1 MTGYISTSYNAYV
14 YTIALLSEEHPNKR
28 PSSDPIVLTGKDVQT
43 ICVTLVK
50 ARNNWFNLG
59 LALGMDYDQLESIQD
74 QFRDNSGRLTKMIAK
89 RLSVTDPKNPMTWPY
104 ICECLRNLT
113 VMRYDVAEAIER
125 EKGL

>member
-1 MTGYISTSYNAYV
+1 MS
-14 YTIALLSEEHPNKR
+14 SEGHPNKR

-50 ARNNWFNLG
+50 AYNNWFNLG

-89 RLSVTDPKNPMTWPY
+89 RLSVTDQTNPMTWSY
-104 ICECLRNLT
+104 ICECLRSPT

-125 EKGL
+125 EKGCLIVIYNSH